1 MSEWRFQRRQSG
13 CRACAKAF
21 EEGER
26 HASVL
31 RVAGETVE
39 REDVCSTCH
48 AERDGAGLVFY
59 WFTRHRTDRRKLQL
73 DLATLEQLFV
83 QLEGRAER
91 GIREMRYVLCLLLMR
106 KRRLKLERVQ
116 RGADG
121 ESMLVRRPRRK
132 EGFEV
137 FVFDFSPDRMGEL
150 RRDLLA
156 VFEGAEP
163 WSSEPVGGTS
173 APGDPL
179 RDEPSS
185 QSASIVAE

>member
-1 MSEWRFQRRQSG
+1 MSEWRFQRRQG
-13 CRACAKAF
+13 RCQACAKAF

-31 RVAGETVE
+31 RVQADTVE
-39 REDVCSTCH
+39 REDVCC
-48 AERDGAGLVFY
+48 ACQEGRDGSGELFY

-73 DLATLEQLFV
+73 DLGTLEQLFV

-116 RGADG
+116 RGAEG

-137 FVFDFSPDRMGEL
+137 FVFDFSPERRGEL

-163 WSSEPVGGTS
+163 WSAEAVSGAP
-173 APGDPL
+173 APGDAE
-179 RDEPSS
+179 RGDA
-185 QSASIVAE
+185 SAAVESTRAG

>member
-1 MSEWRFQRRQSG
+1 MSEWKFQRRQG
-13 CRACAKAF
+13 RCQACERAF

-26 HASVL
+26 HASLL
-31 RVAGETVE
+31 RVEGETVE
-39 REDVCSTCH
+39 REDVCSPCH
-48 AERDGAGLVFY
+48 GSRAAAGTLFY

-73 DLATLEQLFV
+73 DLGTLEQLFV
-83 QLEGRAER
+83 QLEGRPER
-91 GIREMRYVLCLLLMR
+91 GVREMRYVLCLLLMR

-116 RGADG
+116 RGTDG

-132 EGFEV
+132 ESFEV

-163 WSSEPVGGTS
+163 GLGQAQGTPAEAADPGAAS
-173 APGDPL
+173 AALAAG
-179 RDEPSS
+179 
-185 QSASIVAE
+185 